1 MRRLPDSLASLG
13 SPRIT
18 DSTCGEGSRAVGFF
32 GCWLTVLL
40 GVLGVQFS
48 LLTMFGVE
56 LSPVVPL
63 LFGILFSF
71 VSCVPFFCTQKRY
84 ERIVFL
90 CIFLFF
96 IATVALFSRVVI
108 YSLNT
113 FLNVCIDRIN
123 QNSIVTLTNF
133 DLSVLNHKILYMSL
147 PYTTTYGVALAFVAA
162 LFSQLFAF
170 FTFSARLPGIPVV
183 LSAAVLGSGLFC
195 LLLPGPIPFLL
206 LVSFCLAALFGKAG
220 RRAQPAVALE
230 RVNRKKVRTGSKA
243 SKDEKRAKRSP
254 VGAAAFYMT
263 VFLLIGSLLS
273 ALLIP
278 QDLHFRDD
286 QFAKWSEQLGRA
298 LFGEGGGSGFGSFGG
313 VGNGSL
319 RNLDSLSFTGREV
332 FTLRGNPPADLYL
345 RARASAVYRPNQWSA
360 EEQPLPP
367 FRQGYASTV
376 EAYFNDRLDGSFGS
390 PESFGFLPGRY
401 TIDPADSMA
410 RLEPPL
416 FVYPAD
422 YVVDFSANS
431 PEEDLF
437 AYTVP
442 KMNQEQMEAFRISQ
456 QEFLSRAQQ
465 AAEEAAGQGERL
477 YFMDWYVLED
487 APSTYDGS
495 EYFGKASIPGVDGVE
510 EDAGFYAE
518 LRTLAQEILDEYGLG
533 DADEIGRE
541 DYYAVASAFA
551 SYLST
556 HYSYTLEPGGPASR
570 NDDVVEYFLFEN
582 RKGFCVHFAS
592 AMTLLLRTIDV
603 PTRYAEGYAVSSSQF
618 SNGTATVRDRNAHA
632 WPEVFI
638 EGIGWLPFEP
648 TPGGGALA
656 EHNPSSSQPQSS
668 AEGSSSTS
676 SAQSSSQSA
685 VSSAQPSSSGG
696 SSSLAPGPAENEQ
709 GTAGLLA
716 LYLAAAAVLLVLG
729 VILRRQLLSSKR
741 RRSFDAEAVGCDAAI
756 GNLYAYLCTLLSK
769 WKLTRANDEPFPA
782 FAQRVQ
788 QHPAAQETG
797 VPFEE
802 LFAAVLRARFDSAP
816 CGEQDYQLVRNGV
829 EKLAAAFAASSP
841 LLKRLYYRYLLCIL

>member
-1 MRRLPDSLASLG
+1 MRRLPDSLASMG
-13 SPRIT
+13 SPSIV
-18 DSTCGEGSRAVGFF
+18 DNVSGEGSRAVGFF

-40 GVLGVQFS
+40 GVLGVQFC

-56 LSPVVPL
+56 LNPITPL
-63 LFGILFSF
+63 FYGILFSF
-71 VSCVPFFCTQKRY
+71 VSCVPFFCLRKRV

-96 IATVALFSRVVI
+96 VVTVALFSRVVV
-108 YSLNT
+108 YSLNA

-123 QNSIVTLTNF
+123 QNSIITFANF
-133 DLSVLNHKILYMSL
+133 DLSVLNHRILYMSL
-147 PYTTTYGVALAFVAA
+147 PYTTTYGVALAFIAA

-170 FTFSARLPGIPVV
+170 FTFSVRLPAIPVV

-206 LVSFCLAALFGKAG
+206 LISFCLAALFGKSG
-220 RRAQPAVALE
+220 RSAQPVVALE
-230 RVNRKKVRTGSKA
+230 RVNRKKVRIHSKKA
-243 SKDEKRAKRSP
+243 KKDKRAMRSP
-254 VGAAAFYMT
+254 AGAAAFYMT
-263 VFLLIGSLLS
+263 VFLLVGSLLS

-278 QDLHFRDD
+278 QNLHFNDK
-286 QFAKWSEQLGRA
+286 QFAKWSEQLGHY
-298 LFGEGGGSGFGSFGG
+298 LFGEGNSFGSFGG

-319 RNLDSLSFTGREV
+319 HNLESLRFTGQEV
-332 FTLRGNPPADLYL
+332 FTVHGNPPADLYL
-345 RARASAVYRPNQWSA
+345 RARASATYRKNQWSA

-367 FRQGYASTV
+367 FEQGYASTV
-376 EAYFNDRLDGSFGS
+376 EAYFDDRLGGTFGD
-390 PESFGFLPGRY
+390 PEDYGFLPGSY
-401 TIDPADSMA
+401 TIDPLDSMP

-416 FVYPAD
+416 LVYPND
-422 YVVDFSANS
+422 YSLNFSGNS
-431 PEEDLF
+431 SDENLF
-437 AYTVP
+437 IYTVP
-442 KMNQEQMEAFRISQ
+442 KMGNQADRFRSSQ

-465 AAEEAAGQGERL
+465 AAEEAAARGERL

-487 APSTYDGS
+487 APGAYDGA

-510 EDAGFYAE
+510 DETGFYAE

-533 DADEIGRE
+533 NAADIGKE

-618 SNGTATVRDRNAHA
+618 SDGKATARDRNAHA

-656 EHNPSSSQPQSS
+656 DHDPPSSQPQPSS
-668 AEGSSSTS
+668 SESPSSTS
-676 SAQSSSQSA
+676 SAQSSSQA
-685 VSSAQPSSSGG
+685 AASSSQPSPSSSG
-696 SSSLAPGPAENEQ
+696 SPQEP
-709 GTAGLLA
+709 GTAGNGQGTTGLLA
-716 LYLAAAAVLLVLG
+716 VYLAAAAVLLVLG
-729 VILRRQLLSSKR
+729 VILRRQLLIKKR
-741 RRSFDAEAVGCDAAI
+741 LRSFDAEALGASAAI
-756 GNLYAYLCTLLSK
+756 GNLYAYLCTLLGT
-769 WKLTRANDEPFPA
+769 WKLARGADEPFSA
-782 FAQRVQ
+782 FAQRVR
-788 QHPAAQETG
+788 QHPVARETG

-816 CGEQDYQLVRNGV
+816 CGEQEYQLVLDGV
-829 EKLAAAFAASSP
+829 EKIATALAGASP
-841 LLKRLYYRYLLCIL
+841 LYKRFYYRYLRCIL